1 MKKPGKGEAPNTSV
15 IRFGEIPLLW
25 RIFKNLFK
33 VCLALDKIFNSLWYN
48 LLAFGQIFIAVNG
61 QILKT
66 QSGHSAK
73 YFDDVCSL
81 VYISTLR
88 NSFFSL

>member
-66 QSGHSAK
+66 QSGHK
-73 YFDDVCSL
+73 CRIV
-81 VYISTLR
+81 STLA
-88 NSFFSL
+88 